1 MKPVYLYEIGIKPWE
16 QTKSVGNSRYA
27 TVTIVQKSI
36 DEIFSLWLEVVLGIM
51 VRLPVCM
58 KWRSVG
64 HSVSSLK
71 VQELKLVKRF
81 KSDLSS
87 GDVFERNA
95 DSGIYS
101 YVLNASNRIAEFDLN
116 EITHS
121 KYTVL
126 VFAENFDGVLEE
138 VWRCFKFAD
147 AGLAAEELSVIFE
160 CHKNLVVC
168 RVSEADTHVAVQFIG
183 AADLIDNVLL
193 TLNRLNI
200 DRVDDREVVFYI
212 SGH

>member
-1 MKPVYLYEIGIKPWE
+1 M
-16 QTKSVGNSRYA
+16 Q
-27 TVTIVQKSI
+27 
-36 DEIFSLWLEVVLGIM
+36 
-51 VRLPVCM
+51 LPVCM

-64 HSVSSLK
+64 HSVSSFK

-95 DSGIYS
+95 DSDIYS
-101 YVLNASNRIAEFDLN
+101 YVSNVSNRIAEFDLN

-121 KYTVL
+121 KYAVL
-126 VFAENFDGVLEE
+126 VFSENSDGILNE

-147 AGLAAEELSVIFE
+147 VGLAAEELSVIFE

-183 AADLIDNVLL
+183 PTDLIDNVLL
-193 TLNRLNI
+193 TLNQLNI
-200 DRVDDREVVFYI
+200 DRVDDKEVAFYI
-212 SGH
+212 SG